1 MLGYLKT
8 GGKVALAVLSSMG
21 TVLYF
26 VSTKVMNLVNNQA
39 AKLLI
44 QVTIVKDYLIPIIEW
59 LYEFTSRTVG
69 SILKSFGDGLIKHGK
84 QICSWGFDTA

>member
-44 QVTIVKDYLIPIIEW
+44 QVTIVKDYLFP
-59 LYEFTSRTVG
+59 
-69 SILKSFGDGLIKHGK
+69 SI
-84 QICSWGFDTA
+84 